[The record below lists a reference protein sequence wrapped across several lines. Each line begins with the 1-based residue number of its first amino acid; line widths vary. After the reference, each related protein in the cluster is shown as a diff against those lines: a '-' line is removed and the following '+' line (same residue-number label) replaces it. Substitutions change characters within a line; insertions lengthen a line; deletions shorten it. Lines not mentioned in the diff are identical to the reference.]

1 MSGPVPAPSVEA
13 RQGYGAF
20 ASSTSAQQKNLSRR
34 GTELMAEEATE
45 AVHTRPGSPDR
56 RRFSSTS
63 QLSGVDAGDHEPSPT
78 GAARRSRRGLSL
90 SRLGGRHAILP
101 DRRLGLR
108 LLSVFIT
115 VSLGIYLTKYAFRCI
130 LPSRLAGQSLETASS
145 GLHEG
150 RPFFPLFVS
159 ISSATR
165 HARRLAA
172 ADGNGG
178 SGESP
183 KDTGS
188 NGEIKGSFCESPGE
202 SGAVNVG
209 RVGTSRNPSDTEEAQ
224 MGSTPAPTTRGGFGD
239 WQLGVSSGH
248 APGGAGDDHVGVQ
261 SLSLTALM
269 GEDFTPGS
277 RSSEAQVLR
286 KIASMVMSAAAAASH
301 ALGMTHHAAPGLR
314 RALQHLGDGYGC
326 LIAEAECMESGTKT
340 ASNAKPT
347 TNVENPSESS
357 SSTRATGIESPASGP
372 SQSSQTTESSGAA
385 ASALPSMQSPPRPP
399 RRSFVSGFNTW
410 YGAGSRLGTIFES
423 GNSEQQT
430 EGDEDDD
437 WVQSRSAF
445 FKIGTSGGE
454 DEQDNSSLEEAL
466 SVLRG
471 EEDSEGGWNPFSSA
485 ISTSSAWDTF
495 LTQQRGEQETATQDG
510 GATGDWGNRPT
521 YSAVLQRPSRST
533 SEPPPSRSSRES
545 VSVKIL
551 HGRDRAGG
559 LQGRAPSSQRRQT
572 SVERGNQPSGPGF
585 PGRRPTNRFQS
596 IDRTAG
602 GRRGGWRTDGL
613 SRHAPS
619 TPAGERK
626 PGLGGAGKTRQRGT
640 GQGGSGP
647 GSEKGGGGESSKDV
661 ERRGGD
667 SGQTG
672 GSGGAIGG
680 SGGGGR
686 RPGDDDK
693 DDEKRKKGT
702 GSSSGGGDRKQQ
714 GKKKEEAEKK
724 ERERKETERKETER
738 KETERKEKED
748 RKRKEAGDQRGSR
761 GVSSE
766 AERSSAEKGRKKTAK
781 KGADKQTTRTD
792 GGGEEAASQT
802 STATESEKRDVEK
815 PKDEDTRMEGDSK
828 GGAPILSLEETGS
841 GEGGQHGADGTA
853 TGSDDGDQDQPP
865 APASEKDESKQKKS
879 GAGKRKQKKT
889 GGKQGRQTKGGD
901 GEPSAG
907 ASEAGAAETVRS
919 VPGGD
924 APDGDG
930 KHVDKQGD
938 GDAQAGAEGTAGAP
952 GQQSEQ
958 GEGAEEAG
966 EQKTVAGADEA
977 TDEAAA
983 KREAE
988 RTGARPKVPSTKSKK
1003 KPKKKGQKEEQP
1015 ESEPPAPVPEE
1026 DTTPARGRTRH
1037 RTHWAAT
1044 GAGAEG
1050 GKKASKPAA
1059 RSADGGREQD
1069 GGAAGGVSGK
1079 LPRGPGA
1086 KASPSPT
1093 VDFDAIAASLHTK
1106 MNAVLSK
1113 YQDALKKLQKGPDG
1127 EMLLEMCLT
1136 DEVAEGQFTL
1146 AGYHVVAR
1154 AVLLELETWCRMHAL
1169 QKVARNFR
1177 DMQKR
1182 QTSAEAEVTGS
1193 HEGGAASTAESTVL
1207 DEPVGEQSPLS
1218 EILKGLDAEMASRAR
1233 RAGAFMT
1240 AELRYRCYLAIL
1252 WHLPPLGSA
1261 EIPLFPGEEGYDPN
1275 SKKIVH
1281 TADGTPLQVAD
1292 PFTPVLLL
1300 KDHLQKWKSSFKL
1313 TLAEVEAKWWK
1324 PPRDAD
1330 EAHRQHLRTKAVFHA
1345 AYCLVAWNKYR
1356 EATKKWS
1363 RASQTYSVLRSEMN
1377 TTIQSALSLLASFI
1391 DDEAFEKDTDFRF
1404 FFDSYRDTAHANA
1417 RNSNSP
1423 WEPTHGNEHAPDVRG
1438 AVAMQAEEEAHGA
1451 PTPTEE
1457 STIGGA
1463 EDPKTQEEH
1472 ASHGFSS

>member
-20 ASSTSAQQKNLSRR
+20 ASSTSSQQKNLSRR

-130 LPSRLAGQSLETASS
+130 LPSRLAGQSSETASS

-150 RPFFPLFVS
+150 RPLFPLSVS

-178 SGESP
+178 SGESQT
-183 KDTGS
+183 DTES
-188 NGEIKGSFCESPGE
+188 SEEIKGSFCESPGE
-202 SGAVNVG
+202 SGAVSAGLLASSGENDQG
-209 RVGTSRNPSDTEEAQ
+209 REAPTGGARAPAVGTTSYV
-224 MGSTPAPTTRGGFGD
+224 
-239 WQLGVSSGH
+239 LGVGGWGGDPPGDHHGGQVDASSFSGLAH
-248 APGGAGDDHVGVQ
+248 FEHP
-261 SLSLTALM
+261 
-269 GEDFTPGS
+269 PGS
-277 RSSEAQVLR
+277 RSAEAGWLRHFASQLMNLAAEASSVLP
-286 KIASMVMSAAAAASH
+286 KAVHSADYVRA
-301 ALGMTHHAAPGLR
+301 
-314 RALQHLGDGYGC
+314 ALQELTDLYAR
-326 LIAEAECMESGTKT
+326 IRAQAEA
-340 ASNAKPT
+340 
-347 TNVENPSESS
+347 VENGGEADVLNKRPGDTTPSGGSS
-357 SSTRATGIESPASGP
+357 GHGRTQEGGSEGKHIQITQSTTSSRSGP
-372 SQSSQTTESSGAA
+372 RDVPVYDTGPGRPRTSLFAGLTSWRGKGSS
-385 ASALPSMQSPPRPP
+385 
-399 RRSFVSGFNTW
+399 
-410 YGAGSRLGTIFES
+410 LGTIFES

-533 SEPPPSRSSRES
+533 SEPPPSRSSRGS

-724 ERERKETERKETER
+724 ERERKETER

-1037 RTHWAAT
+1037 RTHWEAT

-1093 VDFDAIAASLHTK
+1093 VDFDAMALSITRKVQGVLRDYREGVQNFHEMPGGEQFVEKSFAGSDAGDDFGVDDFFLISKFVLFQAETCCRLDALCEVADGLHELEKSRQQEDGAGSDTAAPGGRGTEPSLLSSIVEYLQDASET
-1106 MNAVLSK
+1106 ASSVGLQVLSREVTMRSDSISQWLLPPVPHIALPPFPH
-1113 YQDALKKLQKGPDG
+1113 QDGYNPDSKEVVYTAEGEPLPASDPVSVVKILQDRLRVWKSTGATILSTVEQRWWRPPSDPDEAKRQHERTKLAFDLASAFVSVT
-1127 EMLLEMCLT
+1127 LLEEKAAEWGLSDAANAIHDSDTRQRVQQAADLLT
-1136 DEVAEGQFTL
+1136 AAIQEEETIGQSAVQEYASIVYDT
-1146 AGYHVVAR
+1146 AR
-1154 AVLLELETWCRMHAL
+1154 ANVKNPE
-1169 QKVARNFR
+1169 
-1177 DMQKR
+1177 KR
-1182 QTSAEAEVTGS
+1182 W
-1193 HEGGAASTAESTVL
+1193 
-1207 DEPVGEQSPLS
+1207 DPL
-1218 EILKGLDAEMASRAR
+1218 
-1233 RAGAFMT
+1233 
-1240 AELRYRCYLAIL
+1240 
-1252 WHLPPLGSA
+1252 P
-1261 EIPLFPGEEGYDPN
+1261 
-1275 SKKIVH
+1275 
-1281 TADGTPLQVAD
+1281 
-1292 PFTPVLLL
+1292 
-1300 KDHLQKWKSSFKL
+1300 
-1313 TLAEVEAKWWK
+1313 
-1324 PPRDAD
+1324 
-1330 EAHRQHLRTKAVFHA
+1330 
-1345 AYCLVAWNKYR
+1345 
-1356 EATKKWS
+1356 
-1363 RASQTYSVLRSEMN
+1363 
-1377 TTIQSALSLLASFI
+1377 
-1391 DDEAFEKDTDFRF
+1391 
-1404 FFDSYRDTAHANA
+1404 
-1417 RNSNSP
+1417 SND
-1423 WEPTHGNEHAPDVRG
+1423 HAPDIQAVMELRG
-1438 AVAMQAEEEAHGA
+1438 VKASGASAPNQETTPGTAAV
-1451 PTPTEE
+1451 PT
-1457 STIGGA
+1457 
-1463 EDPKTQEEH
+1463 TQEEQKSDE
-1472 ASHGFSS
+1472 ARAPKESSADT

>member
-20 ASSTSAQQKNLSRR
+20 ASSTSSQQKNLSRR

-130 LPSRLAGQSLETASS
+130 LPSRLAGQSSETASS

-150 RPFFPLFVS
+150 RPIFPLSVS

-178 SGESP
+178 SGESQ
-183 KDTGS
+183 KDTES
-188 NGEIKGSFCESPGE
+188 SEEIKGSFCESPGE
-202 SGAVNVG
+202 SGAVSAGLLASSGENDQG
-209 RVGTSRNPSDTEEAQ
+209 REATTGGARAPAVGTTSYV
-224 MGSTPAPTTRGGFGD
+224 
-239 WQLGVSSGH
+239 LGVGGWGGDPPGDHHGGHSG
-248 APGGAGDDHVGVQ
+248 ATPLTNGQFAGEG
-261 SLSLTALM
+261 
-269 GEDFTPGS
+269 FPPGS
-277 RSSEAQVLR
+277 ASGEAAALRQLASQV
-286 KIASMVMSAAAAASH
+286 MNAAASASVLLPNTRH
-301 ALGMTHHAAPGLR
+301 STARVR
-314 RALQHLGDGYGC
+314 RALQLMSEAYSVLVEEASSLDAPSVGERVAKPPRSAAGPDEASPRGIGHQAAGDAF
-326 LIAEAECMESGTKT
+326 LTPEHQ
-340 ASNAKPT
+340 SNAK
-347 TNVENPSESS
+347 
-357 SSTRATGIESPASGP
+357 STLTSG
-372 SQSSQTTESSGAA
+372 GA
-385 ASALPSMQSPPRPP
+385 ASALPSMQSPPHPP

-533 SEPPPSRSSRES
+533 SEPPPSRSSRGS

-907 ASEAGAAETVRS
+907 ASEAGAAATVRS

-958 GEGAEEAG
+958 DEGAEEAG

-1093 VDFDAIAASLHTK
+1093 VDFDAIAAKLKAKLLS
-1106 MNAVLSK
+1106 VLSQYEEKRKRLEGTPGLQQVLDSAYQHKLSEECVEPK
-1113 YQDALKKLQKGPDG
+1113 Y
-1127 EMLLEMCLT
+1127 
-1136 DEVAEGQFTL
+1136 
-1146 AGYHVVAR
+1146 YHGLST
-1154 AVLLELETWCRMHAL
+1154 AVLLETETTYRLDILLEVAFKFHDMEVKRRKAEIR
-1169 QKVARNFR
+1169 VARGSR
-1177 DMQKR
+1177 GD
-1182 QTSAEAEVTGS
+1182 TSQVDTAGLESANEES
-1193 HEGGAASTAESTVL
+1193 SFEGVIRSLVEASTS
-1207 DEPVGEQSPLS
+1207 
-1218 EILKGLDAEMASRAR
+1218 SRDSMVKLLA
-1233 RAGAFMT
+1233 ADKW
-1240 AELRYRCYLAIL
+1240 LRGYQIVHRL
-1252 WHLPPLGSA
+1252 LPPLPEIQLPSFSHQGGRSPESKASA
-1261 EIPLFPGEEGYDPN
+1261 NLSDEHPVAMSDPLDA
-1275 SKKIVH
+1275 VH
-1281 TADGTPLQVAD
+1281 
-1292 PFTPVLLL
+1292 LL
-1300 KDHLQKWKSSFKL
+1300 KDRLNQWKGTVELVIKD
-1313 TLAEVEAKWWK
+1313 AEDKWWV
-1324 PPRDAD
+1324 PPPNAD
-1330 EAHRQHLRTKAVFHA
+1330 EATRQHDRTVALFGEA
-1345 AYCLVAWNKYR
+1345 AAFMVWKEYTAARDKLKLD
-1356 EATKKWS
+1356 EAASSESDPAKKERLD
-1363 RASQTYSVLRSEMN
+1363 RASKLLMNLRNAELKASN
-1377 TTIQSALSLLASFI
+1377 NLFTTFC
-1391 DDEAFEKDTDFRF
+1391 E
-1404 FFDSYRDTAHANA
+1404 SYYETGRANA
-1417 RNSNSP
+1417 KNPHSRWDPLPSND
-1423 WEPTHGNEHAPDVRG
+1423 HAPDIRAAMEATGVG
-1438 AVAMQAEEEAHGA
+1438 ASGASA
-1451 PTPTEE
+1451 PTQETEPE
-1457 STIGGA
+1457 TA
-1463 EDPKTQEEH
+1463 EAPKTQ
-1472 ASHGFSS
+1472 